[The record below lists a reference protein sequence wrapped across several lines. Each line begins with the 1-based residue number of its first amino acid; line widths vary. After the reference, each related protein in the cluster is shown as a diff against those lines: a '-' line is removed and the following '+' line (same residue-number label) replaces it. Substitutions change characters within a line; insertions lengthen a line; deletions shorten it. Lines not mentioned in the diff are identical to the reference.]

1 MQRMKTLAII
11 VLVSILAAC
20 AHSVHEHGNEP
31 AGDLG
36 LYWVKYSAE
45 YQAITAQVYAE
56 ATQDLPRLLAD
67 TSWTALPGQDV
78 DQRLPPA
85 VILDIDETVVSNV
98 DFQLT
103 FEPPFA
109 NHKLDTWSAGVDATP
124 VRGVVEF
131 VAAARALGVT
141 VFFVTNRPCEPVEGD
156 DAFCPQKQTTID
168 DVRELGIDVEPG
180 YVLLA
185 DERPEWDRE
194 KLTRRQHVAKTH
206 RVIMLV
212 GDDLGDFI
220 PCVRDNPAGPCTRA
234 GTQANRLED
243 VERYRDYW
251 GSGWYI
257 LPNPM
262 HGSWTS
268 VE

>member
-1 MQRMKTLAII
+1 MQRNTS
-11 VLVSILAAC
+11 LVMAVFSSILAAC
-20 AHSVHEHGNEP
+20 AHSVHEHGDEHP
-31 AGDLG
+31 DDLG
-36 LYWVKYSAE
+36 LYWVKYAAE

-56 ATQDLPRLLAD
+56 ATNDLPHLAAD
-67 TSWTALPGQDV
+67 TSWTALPGQDI
-78 DQRLPPA
+78 DPGLPPA

-109 NHKLDTWSAGVDATP
+109 NHKLDTWSASVDAMP

-131 VAAARALGVT
+131 VTAARALGVT
-141 VFFVTNRPCEPVEGD
+141 VFFVTNRPCQPVKGND
-156 DAFCPQKQTTID
+156 TFCPQKQTTID
-168 DVRELGIDVEPG
+168 DIRELGIDVEPN
-180 YVLLA
+180 YVMLA
-185 DERPEWDRE
+185 NERPEWDRE

-212 GDDLGDFI
+212 GDDLSDFI
-220 PCVRDNPAGPCTRA
+220 PCVREKPAGPCTRA